1 VGVIMA
7 GDTNDAKIYLTELIT
22 DIHMSLPMNIK
33 PVEVLEISVSE
44 IEE

>member
-1 VGVIMA
+1 MA